1 MRYPDD
7 ERHSIADLETL
18 RITTAGGQE
27 IPFMEVANVVW
38 ARGYAGVLHQDAKR
52 RIRVLADIDHRLANT
67 ERIIQTLESGFLD
80 EVVADYNDIT
90 WGLGGDREMMNDS
103 LESLANGFIMAVIGI
118 YAVLASML
126 RSYVQPIVIVSAV
139 PFGLIGAVV
148 GHAIM
153 GLDLTMM
160 SLFGVVA
167 LSGVVVND
175 SLVLLDAIN
184 RGVRQGRTVREAVFA
199 AGELRFRAV
208 VLTSVTTVAG
218 LLPLLAERSSQ
229 AQSVI
234 PMATSLAFGIMF
246 ATALTL
252 FVVPALYLVVND
264 ARRMFHWLYYGG
276 AYPKAEL
283 VEEGTRDPRY
293 AVES

>member
-1 MRYPDD
+1 M
-7 ERHSIADLETL
+7 
-18 RITTAGGQE
+18 
-27 IPFMEVANVVW
+27 
-38 ARGYAGVLHQDAKR
+38 HQDAKR
-52 RIRVLADIDHRLANT
+52 RIRVVADIDHRLANT
-67 ERIIQTLESGFLD
+67 ERIIQTLEAGFLD

-103 LESLANGFIMAVIGI
+103 LDSLFNGFIMALIGI

-148 GHAIM
+148 GHAVM

-184 RGVRQGRTVREAVFA
+184 RGVREGQPLREAVFA

-246 ATALTL
+246 ATVLTL

-264 ARRMFHWLYYGG
+264 ARRMIHWLRHGG
-276 AYPKAEL
+276 AYPQAEL
-283 VEEGTRDPRY
+283 VEEARRDQRY